1 MSLAIELRCLDE
13 AACLAHLPDTQAQLS
28 PSELRRLQQF
38 SHPHRRLLFLAGRD
52 LARQVL
58 LRRLGLSQ
66 PTLAIDAQ
74 GRSAIEGRRDLYL
87 SIAHSGSWVACV
99 VGHAPIG
106 LDIENTGRQR
116 DFLALARSVHSPTQC
131 RAIEGASSVPEQAEL
146 FYRYWTLKE
155 AHFKRQGLGLDLAL
169 MPQLEY
175 LPSPNPS
182 PSNTATATAASCF
195 LPQLELMLALD
206 GSACAG
212 AALAA
217 ALVLPEGDRPVWQTY
232 EASVAKGRR

>member
-13 AACLAHLPDTQAQLS
+13 ADCLAHLPDTQARLS
-28 PSELRRLQQF
+28 PSEQRRLQQF
-38 SHPHRRLLFLAGRD
+38 THPHRRLLFLAGRD

-58 LRRLGLSQ
+58 LRRIGLST
-66 PTLAIDAQ
+66 PSLAIDAQ
-74 GRSAIEGRRDLYL
+74 GCSTIEGRPDLYL

-155 AHFKRQGLGLDLAL
+155 AHFKRQGQGLDLAL

-175 LPSPNPS
+175 LPSPS
-182 PSNTATATAASCF
+182 PSTTAMATAASCF

-206 GSACAG
+206 GSACSD

-217 ALVLPEGDRPVWQTY
+217 ALVLPEGDSPVWQTY
-232 EASVAKGRR
+232 QASAAKGRR